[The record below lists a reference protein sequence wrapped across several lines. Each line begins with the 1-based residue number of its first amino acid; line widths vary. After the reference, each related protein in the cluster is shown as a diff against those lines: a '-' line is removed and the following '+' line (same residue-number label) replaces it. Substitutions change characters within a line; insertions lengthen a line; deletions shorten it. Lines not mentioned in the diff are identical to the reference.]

1 MSWSPRAVVTRTRDE
16 AQGSLQRAY
25 AVKVHRPWRGVYEN
39 PCDLLTPQS
48 LPQSFPNFLKPLNMD
63 SRHISE
69 RSSPDSSPCISWPS
83 TPATHPDELFDDAS
97 FPSDNE
103 QFVLVT
109 GGLGFIGSHTV
120 LELLISGYNVI
131 IVDDLSNS
139 FQEVFTRILTIA
151 NRHFLAIGGHCPK
164 AEFHNLSY
172 RDLASMRALLESH
185 YPYSL
190 PGVQRPSNI
199 IGVIHFAAYKAVEE
213 SIHQPLKYYQNN
225 INGLVDFMTLL
236 DEFDIKTFIFSS
248 SASVYGT
255 LADGIP
261 LLREEHC
268 VHENLTYRD
277 SDGVENCAQQGCTGI
292 TNPYGRTKFFGEA
305 ILSDL
310 AKSDPSWNIVGLRYF
325 NPVGCDASGLLGE
338 DPKGVPSNL
347 LPVTVKVMTGQIP
360 ELAVYGGDWDTPD
373 GTTVRDFIHVTD
385 LARGHIA
392 ALAATNNGNIKGGYR
407 AFNLGTGTGYSV
419 LEVVD
424 AMESVSQRPIPR
436 RVVSRRAGD
445 VQCSVAAVER
455 ARKELGWETK
465 KTLRDACED
474 MWHYLKHGGET
485 GRLRNGLG
493 PTLEER

>member
-1 MSWSPRAVVTRTRDE
+1 
-16 AQGSLQRAY
+16 
-25 AVKVHRPWRGVYEN
+25 
-39 PCDLLTPQS
+39 
-48 LPQSFPNFLKPLNMD
+48 
-63 SRHISE
+63 
-69 RSSPDSSPCISWPS
+69 
-83 TPATHPDELFDDAS
+83 
-97 FPSDNE
+97 
-103 QFVLVT
+103 
-109 GGLGFIGSHTV
+109 
-120 LELLISGYNVI
+120 
-131 IVDDLSNS
+131 
-139 FQEVFTRILTIA
+139 
-151 NRHFLAIGGHCPK
+151 
-164 AEFHNLSY
+164 
-172 RDLASMRALLESH
+172 
-185 YPYSL
+185 
-190 PGVQRPSNI
+190 
-199 IGVIHFAAYKAVEE
+199 
-213 SIHQPLKYYQNN
+213 
-225 INGLVDFMTLL
+225 MTLL

-255 LADGIP
+255 LADGIS

-277 SDGVENCAQQGCTGI
+277 SDGVEKCAQQGCTGI

-325 NPVGCDASGLLGE
+325 NPVGCDSSGLLGE

-347 LPVTVKVMTGQIP
+347 LPVTVKVITGQIP

-373 GTTVRDFIHVTD
+373 GTAVRDFIHVTD

-419 LEVVD
+419 LEVV
-424 AMESVSQRPIPR
+424 AAIEAVSQRPVPR

-485 GRLRNGLG
+485 G
-493 PTLEER
+493 